1 MNFKRGGS
9 PVTGADLAVDAY
21 LLERLP
27 AAFPEA
33 GWLSEET
40 ADDLARLDRAELIIV
55 DPIDGT
61 RAFFVG
67 DPRWAVSIAFV
78 SDGRPIAG
86 VVHAPALGE
95 TYAAAYGCG
104 ATRDGVRLVTTPP
117 APRPRPAAGGPKALI
132 AAVSAASGV
141 EWEVVPRIPSLALRL
156 ARVAGGE
163 PDLAFASTNSHDWDI
178 AAADVV
184 LREAGAELV
193 GVPRPVARIQ
203 RAAYPPRG
211 FGGLPRRIAADVFRS
226 GALGSA
232 PGVGISLVRRAGTP
246 RVAFSAAAGQS
257 PDARGARGFH
267 APVPRRGH
275 GPSEMINLDAA
286 RQDSKPSLR
295 LVLGGELKDLDSL
308 AFRDR
313 DHDDVYDRA
322 EGAWRGRTPARADN
336 ATARDL
342 IVHLHRFLQPKGPRR
357 KSA

>member
-1 MNFKRGGS
+1 MTTPIHPGLRDRAQAALDVLVDAALKAGAIAMRDFRPGERTLAPVNFKRGGS

-104 ATRDGVRLVTTPP
+104 AHARRSPARDDPP

-163 PDLAFASTNSHDWDI
+163 PDLAFASTDSHDWDI

-193 GVPRPVARIQ
+193 GVRGRSLEYNARHTRRGALAAC
-203 RAAYPPRG
+203 RA
-211 FGGLPRRIAADVFRS
+211 GLPPMYFEAALS
-226 GALGSA
+226 ALRQASA
-232 PGVGISLVRRAGTP
+232 
-246 RVAFSAAAGQS
+246 
-257 PDARGARGFH
+257 
-267 APVPRRGH
+267 
-275 GPSEMINLDAA
+275 
-286 RQDSKPSLR
+286 
-295 LVLGGELKDLDSL
+295 
-308 AFRDR
+308 
-313 DHDDVYDRA
+313 
-322 EGAWRGRTPARADN
+322 
-336 ATARDL
+336 
-342 IVHLHRFLQPKGPRR
+342 
-357 KSA
+357 